1 MSLLLLWL
9 GLSAAVWS
17 ITLLGVLGWGRSSRL
32 SEGTSEAGV
41 QVCVPAR
48 NEARNIDACVRS
60 VLASSHEQLT
70 FVVADD
76 QSTDATAT
84 LALRAADGHPAFTL
98 RAVPDRP
105 QGWSGK
111 AWACT
116 LAAKSATAPYLLF
129 LDADVRV
136 SPSFIARMVGVAE
149 REQVDLVS
157 ALGTWDVRGLGE
169 TVVVPTIGWLIRGAA
184 DPDAVNR
191 GERAFANGQA
201 LLVRRSAYLAIG
213 GHSAVKGTVLD
224 DVRLAEAMMESGA
237 KVRLYWAPGGFTV
250 RLYDGVREVFE
261 GYRKNLFEG
270 LGRSRVLAVVGAV
283 SLLAFGVLPILGPW
297 LAWGQPVAS
306 VLAWVTIAAMVGTR
320 VRLERLDGRSGLV
333 APLHPVGLAFL
344 VAVLAASALSREVSW
359 KGRTF
364 TGGSASS

>member
-1 MSLLLLWL
+1 MSALLLWL
-9 GLSAAVWS
+9 GLSAAVWTL
-17 ITLLGVLGWGRSSRL
+17 TLLGVMGWGRSSRL
-32 SEGTSEAGV
+32 GTEESGAGV

-48 NEARNIDACVRS
+48 NEARNIDACVRA
-60 VLASSHEQLT
+60 VLASSHPGLT
-70 FVVADD
+70 LVVADD
-76 QSTDATAT
+76 QSTDDTASI
-84 LALRAADGHPAFTL
+84 ALRAADGHPSFTL

-105 QGWSGK
+105 TGWSGK

-136 SPSFIARMVGVAE
+136 SPTFIARLVAAAE
-149 REQVDLVS
+149 REEADLVS

-201 LLVRRSAYLAIG
+201 LLVRRSAYAALG
-213 GHSAVKGTVLD
+213 GHGAVKSTVLD
-224 DVRLAEAMMESGA
+224 DVRLAEAMRDSG
-237 KVRLYWAPGGFTV
+237 KRVRLYWAPSGFTV
-250 RLYDGVREVFE
+250 RLYDGVREVFD

-270 LGRSRVLAVVGAV
+270 LGRSRVLATLGAMG
-283 SLLAFGVLPILGPW
+283 LLLFGVFPIAGPW
-297 LAWGQPVAS
+297 LAGGQPLAS
-306 VLAWVTIAAMVGTR
+306 ALAWWTLAALVATR
-320 VRLERLDGRSGLV
+320 VRLERLDGRSGLLG
-333 APLHPVGLAFL
+333 PLHPVGLLFL
-344 VAVLAASALSREVSW
+344 VGVLVASASSREVRW